1 MAVRKGGRFLA
12 AYMRNQKNGRQLFW
26 RNGAILAAVA
36 SVLLLG
42 IGIGVSVLY
51 TVPPFLIA
59 LIGGGVYL
67 FFVGMYFA
75 IFYRFSAADPVELG
89 EDTAEA
95 LTSVMYSV
103 ETPAVLC
110 KKNGRILWCNDAF
123 VGVVGKRGI
132 LKGELIERVAGVR
145 LGDMHLAEE
154 SRERD
159 TILLGDKLYEAEMHM
174 AGTSHEERFII
185 FRDSTELLSLKRIS
199 HEQQTVVAYITVDN
213 IEEILQ
219 FVQERF
225 RRSANDVEELLRKWV
240 EGMNGIFRSYEK
252 NKYLALFSAEAAEK
266 MAEDRFSILDEIRS
280 IRVGDGISITVSAG
294 IANVSGTLAER
305 EMVAE
310 SALDLALQRGG
321 DQVVYRTDKGTDFY
335 GGKTKSIYKRAS
347 VRARVIAGQIAS
359 LIGRADNVL
368 IMGHR
373 FGDFD
378 SIASAVGM
386 ARFAMHCGAKVNVV
400 VNFSDQNIRA
410 SVERMQELPEFRD
423 VFIDGPGGLDR
434 IRPDTLLIV
443 VDVNNFEH
451 VESPAILRNVSNI
464 VVVDHHRKT
473 GDTPVKPLVT
483 YIEPSASSASEL
495 VAEMLEQVLSGKSLT
510 KEEAELLLSGILL
523 DTQQFTRNTGTR
535 TFAAALYLRGEGADP
550 SETNEFFKSEMD
562 DVVKEAKFHS
572 HVHIYRE
579 NIAIT
584 VCAEDA
590 DASYRVVAAKAANKL
605 LQVKD
610 VEASFALVKIDGK
623 VHISARSAGKINVQL
638 ILEKLNGGGHFD
650 VAGAQ
655 VESSSS
661 HAVVERLKEAIDT
674 YFREEYDKKDVE
686 KKDET
691 EEDED

>member
-1 MAVRKGGRFLA
+1 
-12 AYMRNQKNGRQLFW
+12 MRNQRNGRQLFW
-26 RNGAILAAVA
+26 RYGCILAATVA
-36 SVLLLG
+36 VLLA
-42 IGIGVSVLY
+42 GIGVGLSLLY
-51 TVPPFLIA
+51 TIPPYLIVA
-59 LIGGGVYL
+59 IAGGTYILLVGVY
-67 FFVGMYFA
+67 FFVFH
-75 IFYRFSAADPVELG
+75 RFSASDPAEMSG
-89 EDTAEA
+89 DTAEA
-95 LTSVMYSV
+95 LTAVMYTV
-103 ETPAVLC
+103 EMPAVLC

-123 VGVVGKRGI
+123 VRVLGKRGI
-132 LKGELIERVAGVR
+132 LTGELLERVAGVR

-154 SRERD
+154 SREKD
-159 TILLGDKLYEAEMHM
+159 TILLGDKLYETEMHV
-174 AGTSHEERFII
+174 AGASREERFIV

-225 RRSANDVEELLRKWV
+225 RRSASDVEELLRKWV
-240 EGMNGIFRSYEK
+240 EDMDGIFRSYEK
-252 NKYLALFSAEAAEK
+252 NKYFALFSAEAAEK
-266 MAEDRFSILDEIRS
+266 MVENRFSILDEIRN
-280 IRVGDGISITVSAG
+280 IRVGDGISITVSIG

-305 EMVAE
+305 EKVAE
-310 SALDLALQRGG
+310 NALDLALQRGG
-321 DQVVYRTDKGTDFY
+321 DQVVYRTDTGTDFY

-359 LIGRADNVL
+359 LIGRSDNVL

-386 ARFAMHCGAKVNVV
+386 ARFAMHCGAKVNIV
-400 VNFSDQNIRA
+400 VNFSDPNIRS
-410 SVERMQELPEFRD
+410 SVERMQEVEEFRD

-451 VESPAILRNVSNI
+451 VESPAILRNVSNV

-473 GDTPVKPLVT
+473 ADSPISPLVT

-610 VEASFALVKIDGK
+610 VEASFALVKIDGR

-661 HAVVERLKEAIDT
+661 HAVVERLKDAIDT
-674 YFREEYDKKDVE
+674 YF
-686 KKDET
+686 
-691 EEDED
+691 EEDYEQKETPVEAAE